1 MNMKTLKRYTLAL
14 LVSAVALLSCEKDY
28 DRVFNETAEVRLQK
42 ALDEYNTQLQGAP
55 HGWKASLVTGSGI
68 EYFYYLD
75 FAADGRV
82 EMLSDFNATT
92 AGAIQVGTWEL
103 KALQTVTLSFPT
115 YSYIHLPADPKGEV
129 NGGPDGVGQQSDVEF
144 AFVRA
149 TADSILFEGLQH
161 GSNMTFVQA
170 TAEEQDLVTKGRIKD
185 ILAYGLSGDGLQ
197 LTLSG
202 DRTITFVLNATEKKL
217 TAQYISD
224 DGTKVEVTP
233 RSYSVSMQGILL
245 NTPIH
250 AYGQTIQEL
259 LWDATA
265 KRYYVAIGGTS
276 VVVIQNS
283 DLHFFRP
290 AIPIQDILGA
300 DFFAVLVPYGS
311 VNKPLKG
318 QSPLF
323 TQLYQAANAELQ
335 TWEVPIELYD
345 MFVAFDINTNTMY
358 LVVRVVQSNTL
369 FTAQYNYQYTLSGE
383 GIYTFGPGTAYDDN
397 AAALAPTFSHIF
409 EYINGDSFKAEFVGG
424 TEALT
429 GGFFSQEH
437 PEFSFSGILT
447 N

>member
-1 MNMKTLKRYTLAL
+1 MNMKTSTRYTLVL
-14 LVSAVALLSCEKDY
+14 LVSAVTLFSCDKEY
-28 DRVFNETAEVRLQK
+28 DRVFPSTAEVRLQK
-42 ALDEYNTQLQGAP
+42 ALDEYNAQLQDAP
-55 HGWKASLVTGSGI
+55 YGWKASLITGTGI

-75 FAADGRV
+75 FAAEGRV
-82 EMLSDFNATT
+82 NMLSDFNAST
-92 AGAIQVGTWEL
+92 AGTVQSATWEL
-103 KALQTVTLSFPT
+103 KALQTATLSFPT

-129 NGGPDGVGQQSDVEF
+129 NGGFDGEGRLSDFEF
-144 AFVRA
+144 AFARA
-149 TADSILFEGLQH
+149 TPDSILLDGLQR
-161 GSNMTFVQA
+161 GSHMTLVHA
-170 TAEEQDLVTKGRIKD
+170 TAEEQELVLKGRIKD

-202 DRTITFVLNATEKKL
+202 DRTITFVLNANEKKL

-233 RSYSVSMQGILL
+233 LSYSVSMEGILL

-259 LWDATA
+259 LWDATG
-265 KRYYVAIGGTS
+265 KRYYVEIGGTS
-276 VVVIQNS
+276 IPVTLNP
-283 DLHFFRP
+283 DLYFFRP
-290 AIPIQDILGA
+290 TIPIQDVLGA
-300 DFFAVLVPYGS
+300 DYFAVLVPPGS
-311 VNKPLKG
+311 VNKPWKG

-323 TQLYQAANAELQ
+323 TELYQAANAELQ

-369 FTAQYNYQYTLSGE
+369 FTAQYNYHYMLSGE
-383 GIYTFGPGTAYDDN
+383 GVYTFGPGTAYDDN
-397 AAALAPTFSHIF
+397 AAALAPTFSNIF
-409 EYINGDSFKAEFVGG
+409 TYINGDNFKAEFVGG